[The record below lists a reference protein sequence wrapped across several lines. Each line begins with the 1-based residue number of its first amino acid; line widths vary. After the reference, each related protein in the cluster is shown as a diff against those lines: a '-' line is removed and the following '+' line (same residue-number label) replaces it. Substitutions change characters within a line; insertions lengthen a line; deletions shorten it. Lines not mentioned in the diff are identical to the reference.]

1 MALPEHSFKGKGVGD
16 FRGIS
21 EVLRRVGASEG
32 LSFFC
37 NGRGDREVRCNGR
50 GKQGKDA
57 LACVP

>member
-37 NGRGDREVRCNGR
+37 NGRGDRDVRCNGR

-57 LACVP
+57 